1 MARKLKIQVPEFI
14 MAPMSDDFRYHG
26 RGSPEEFME
35 WERQSYSLHEQIRQ
49 LWVKQ
54 RYYAKFKG

>member
-1 MARKLKIQVPEFI
+1 MARKLKIQVPETI
-14 MAPMSDDFRYHG
+14 MAKMDDDFRYRG
-26 RGSPEEFME
+26 RGSPAIFKQ
-35 WERQSYSLHEQIRQ
+35 WDKKSYPLHEQIRQ